1 MCSSCRV
8 KHGVHATAC
17 LACSPQAMLLARL
30 YQRKQQLLKRYLMR
44 DSASWRTCNHIW
56 NVEPNAPLALMM
68 YVSPLGCSTTG

>member
-1 MCSSCRV
+1 
-8 KHGVHATAC
+8 
-17 LACSPQAMLLARL
+17 MLLARL